1 MRKDIITVKNEA
13 SKIRFYSLFLFPA
26 TAKYISISNY
36 NLYFFI
42 FVQNT
47 FENHAKNCN
56 ISWIFRSF
64 SYRS

>member
-13 SKIRFYSLFLFPA
+13 SKIRFYSLFLLPE
-26 TAKYISISNY
+26 TAKYMSISNY

-47 FENHAKNCN
+47 LSDAN
-56 ISWIFRSF
+56 IIDVFWNNYSNVLCS
-64 SYRS
+64 